1 MYLRLSQDN
10 NKRFSA
16 LTQCP
21 GFLLKLLQSDH
32 PFVKF
37 GNLFLASGFLLLVE
51 SETSGGDQKPV
62 SRSKEQVTIN
72 E

>member
-10 NKRFSA
+10 NKRFFV

-21 GFLLKLLQSDH
+21 GFLLRLFQSDH

-37 GNLFLASGFLLLVE
+37 GNLLLAPGFLLLVE
-51 SETSGGDQKPV
+51 PV
-62 SRSKEQVTIN
+62 TRRQ
-72 E
+72 

>member
-10 NKRFSA
+10 NKRFFV

-21 GFLLKLLQSDH
+21 GFLLGLFHSDH

-37 GNLFLASGFLLLVE
+37 GNLLLAAGYWLLAA
-51 SETSGGDQKPV
+51 G
-62 SRSKEQVTIN
+62 
-72 E
+72 

>member
-10 NKRFSA
+10 NKRFFV

-21 GFLLKLLQSDH
+21 GFLLRLFQSDH

-37 GNLFLASGFLLLVE
+37 GNLLLAPGFLLPVE
-51 SETSGGDQKPV
+51 PV
-62 SRSKEQVTIN
+62 TRRQ
-72 E
+72 